1 MMGLVRCCHGSV
13 FLVVY
18 RERLKLLRWRRRR
31 WRKKINDAEDEWEED
46 EKFGTKGKS
55 NRWREGDFSTV
66 MDITRDEGDW
76 ELINFQQFG
85 FVFSVL
91 ETRGYWILI
100 YQRLGVFSLF
110 GFVFSVLKIKGWGC
124 WINGWDFIIS
134 KVING
139 LYNFNFIL
147 IFK

>member
-1 MMGLVRCCHGSV
+1 MLPWVYV
-13 FLVVY
+13 FGVY
-18 RERLKLLRWRRRR
+18 KERLKLLRWRRRR

-66 MDITRDEGDW
+66 MNVIRDERDW
-76 ELINFQQFG
+76 KLINFQLL
-85 FVFSVL
+85 VL
-91 ETRGYWILI
+91 
-100 YQRLGVFSLF
+100 FSLF
-110 GFVFSVLKIKGWGC
+110 RNRGGGC
-124 WINGWDFIIS
+124 IAGVELVMIAKLNSWDFIIS

-139 LYNFNFIL
+139 LHNFGFIL